1 MKYLLDTNI
10 CIALIRQKP
19 AALLQ
24 RLTSLQPGEVGISS
38 ITLAELTYGAAKSSQ
53 LEQNMSALEQFILPL
68 DLADFD
74 QKAALAYGQIRASLE
89 HNGAVIGSIDMLIAA
104 HAISLDVILVTNNT
118 GEFQRVRGSPGSS
131 TGRGL
136 VIEDWISESR

>member
-24 RLTSLQPGEVGISS
+24 RLTSLQLGDAGISS
-38 ITLAELTYGAAKSSQ
+38 ITLAELFHGVEKSARP
-53 LEQNMSALEQFILPL
+53 EQNMSALEQFLLPL

-74 QKAALAYGQIRASLE
+74 QDAALAYGKIRADLE
-89 HNGAVIGSIDMLIAA
+89 RTGQIIGSMDILIAA
-104 HAISLDVILVTNNT
+104 HAVSLNVIMVTNNAQ
-118 GEFQRVRGSPGSS
+118 EFQRVK
-131 TGRGL
+131 GL
-136 VIEDWISESR
+136 FVEDWISETK